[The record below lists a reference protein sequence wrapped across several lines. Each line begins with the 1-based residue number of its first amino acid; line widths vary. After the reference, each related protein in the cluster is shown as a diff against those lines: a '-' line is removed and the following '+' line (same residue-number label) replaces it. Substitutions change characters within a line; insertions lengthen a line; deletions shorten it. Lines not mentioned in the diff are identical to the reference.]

1 MNRKIL
7 YATLFLLSLT
17 VRTTYAGDLL
27 DGGPKLNGPAEQQE
41 HRNITGEVDRI
52 DGDMIFLKTE
62 EGTIRN
68 FGIKDAK
75 KEGLKG
81 LKPGDR
87 VTLEL
92 DEGNAI
98 ADIHKEEMVAT
109 GDQNEM
115 TATEGKGG
123 PSHEQHRSVVG
134 TVEAFDPIK
143 KNITLKTEE
152 GKSESFEI
160 KSSAI
165 PKLNGIVNGTKV
177 TLEVDEQ
184 NLVMDAHQG

>member
-1 MNRKIL
+1 MNRKIF

-27 DGGPKLNGPAEQQE
+27 DGGPKLDGPADQQQ
-41 HRNITGEVDRI
+41 HRSITGEVDRI
-52 DGDMIFLKTE
+52 EGDMVFLKTE
-62 EGTIRN
+62 EGTVRN
-68 FGIKDAK
+68 FGVKDAK

-81 LKPGDR
+81 LKAGDR

-98 ADIHKEEMVAT
+98 ADIHKEEAAAKSNQ
-109 GDQNEM
+109 DEM

-123 PSHEQHRSVVG
+123 ISHDQHRSVVG

-143 KNITLKTEE
+143 KNIRLKTEE

-160 KSSAI
+160 KSGALS
-165 PKLNGIVNGTKV
+165 KLNGVVNGTKV
-177 TLEVDEQ
+177 TLEIDEE

>member
-17 VRTTYAGDLL
+17 VRTSYAGDLL
-27 DGGPKLNGPAEQQE
+27 DGGPKLDTPPEQQQ

-68 FGIKDAK
+68 FGIKDAE

-115 TATEGKGG
+115 TATDKGG
-123 PSHEQHRSVVG
+123 LSHEQHRSVVG

-143 KNITLKTEE
+143 KNITLKTEG

-160 KSSAI
+160 KVSAI